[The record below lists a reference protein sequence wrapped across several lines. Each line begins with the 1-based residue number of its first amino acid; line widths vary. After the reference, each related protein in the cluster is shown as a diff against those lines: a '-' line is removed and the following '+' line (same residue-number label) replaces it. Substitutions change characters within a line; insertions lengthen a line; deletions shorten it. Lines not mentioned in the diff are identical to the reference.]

1 MRRKLSTAAPPPKS
15 EGAVKPATQR
25 LTIMLRNWTYPE
37 FRKILKKAA
46 REERGHKEVSVF
58 RHLYCYLRALELRSQ
73 GLPLNEIAATL
84 TREAGWP
91 SINTIKRWLRRAAMP
106 TITTFDV
113 RRPEVGFIIGA
124 VLAEGDAY
132 IEYRNEKNRIRGYR
146 VDFYNASEDFLQE
159 YIAAAK
165 RLGLRP
171 YRKPHLGIAKIRID
185 SALLW
190 LLTRY
195 YRDFILST
203 IESVQAEFLRGLF
216 LGDGSLKNHEAITNC
231 DVELV
236 GVTERLLTKFGIDF
250 SERREGPKGEYRVY
264 VKANSWRKYLKL
276 VGLAESPPR
285 SLP

>member
-1 MRRKLSTAAPPPKS
+1 VEPWVVCNPLRRKLSTAAPPPKS

-171 YRKPHLGIAKIRID
+171 
-185 SALLW
+185 
-190 LLTRY
+190 
-195 YRDFILST
+195 
-203 IESVQAEFLRGLF
+203 
-216 LGDGSLKNHEAITNC
+216 
-231 DVELV
+231 
-236 GVTERLLTKFGIDF
+236 
-250 SERREGPKGEYRVY
+250 
-264 VKANSWRKYLKL
+264 
-276 VGLAESPPR
+276 
-285 SLP
+285 